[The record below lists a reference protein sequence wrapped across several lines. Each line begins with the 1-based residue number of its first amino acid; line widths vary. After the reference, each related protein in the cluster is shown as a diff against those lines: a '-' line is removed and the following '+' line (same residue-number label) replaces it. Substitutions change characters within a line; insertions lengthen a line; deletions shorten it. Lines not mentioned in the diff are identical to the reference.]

1 MADLGGETPP
11 TQDREARADMWQASA
26 DERERLADERDRL
39 ADERAT
45 LASDRD
51 RLADRHDRALDRRE
65 AAQLAAT
72 SPDRAGEDIA
82 AELAATE
89 GALRRAEAGVLRAEQ
104 ELVRARE
111 AAVRA
116 EARAV
121 LRAAGTAREEAAHR
135 ADQTEDAQERAWL
148 VDRRDFVAAE
158 REIAADARDR
168 LADLRDDAARLWDE
182 QADAREYESLAR
194 EQRLGRLRQ
203 TEAPAVP
210 PVGVGDPVNADL
222 RAAAAYQ
229 RGAAA
234 TGRQTAKQ
242 DRARA
247 AAAWGPAAYG
257 PMLVASFA
265 EFARE
270 LFRSEELTETLP
282 QVLKFTV
289 DAVASCDWA
298 SITLWNQ
305 GRMADTVASDPL
317 AGELDELQ
325 FGAGIG
331 PAPEAL
337 HSERPVYVP
346 ELATSSAWPLLAATA
361 AEHGV
366 ASALCHGLFVHQ
378 PAQWSTLGTFNLYSA
393 TPDAFSDDDLEFGS
407 ILAAY
412 VAVAVN
418 VAHRRTELD
427 RHEAALHRGLT
438 SRDVIGQAKGILME
452 RQRLSAGEAFD
463 VLRRASQRLNRKLAD
478 VAQYLAETG
487 ELP

>member
-1 MADLGGETPP
+1 
-11 TQDREARADMWQASA
+11 MWQASA

-72 SPDRAGEDIA
+72 SPDRAGEDVA

-116 EARAV
+116 EARAA
-121 LRAAGTAREEAAHR
+121 LRVAGAAREVAAHR
-135 ADQTEDAQERAWL
+135 ADQAEDAQERAWL

-168 LADLRDDAARLWDE
+168 LADLRDDAARLRDE

-203 TEAPAVP
+203 TEAP
-210 PVGVGDPVNADL
+210 VGAGDPVNADL
-222 RAAAAYQ
+222 RAAAEYR

-234 TGRQTAKQ
+234 AGRQIAKQ

-247 AAAWGPAAYG
+247 AAAWGPPAYG

-265 EFARE
+265 ELARE
-270 LFRSEELTETLP
+270 LFRSEELTDALP

-289 DAVASCDWA
+289 DAVAGCDWA
-298 SITLWNQ
+298 SITLWRQ

-325 FGAGIG
+325 FGAGTG

-346 ELATSSAWPLLAATA
+346 ELAVSSAWPLLAATA

-393 TPDAFSDDDLEFGS
+393 TPDAFSDDDREFGS

-487 ELP
+487 ELPS